1 VGKASLLVSLRGWP
15 GRILLAVAGFSIIA
29 FLVRSAGPDRVLH
42 VLLDTA
48 RWLPLIA
55 ALELT
60 QTATDI
66 FAVRMLLG
74 DGRRSVP
81 LSAWIRSSAVAYAMM
96 TLLPAGRAA
105 GEVGRATILAKY
117 VGTPPAANA
126 SARLSVAFLSG
137 NAVASAA
144 AFVAVASW
152 IGFGAPMSL
161 LLGANVLLVAA
172 SAGSLLAITKNA
184 RVGRWLDK
192 MRRRF
197 VPHDREER
205 PSQLP
210 PEAGDTPWR
219 AIGACLVGRCAQL
232 TQYGVILAAVGGTP
246 SVRGAFVAQG
256 IHLVGATLGDLF
268 PNQLGVVDGVYRTF
282 APVLGLGAAPER
294 ALSIAFVV
302 HTTQLSIAGV
312 CVLVAA
318 LTRKDE
324 PREGAPSSARAGA
337 HS

>member
-1 VGKASLLVSLRGWP
+1 MGKASVLVALRGWP
-15 GRILLAVAGFSIIA
+15 GRLLLAAAGFGIIA
-29 FLVRSAGPDRVLH
+29 FLVKGAGPDRVLH

-48 RWLPLIA
+48 PWLPLIA
-55 ALELT
+55 ALELV

-66 FAVRMLLG
+66 FAIRMLLG
-74 DGRRSVP
+74 DVRRKVP
-81 LSAWIRSSAVAYAMM
+81 LSAWVRSSTVAYAMM

-105 GEVGRATILAKY
+105 GEVGRAAIFAKY
-117 VGTPPAANA
+117 VGTAPAANA
-126 SARLSVAFLSG
+126 SARLSVAYLTG
-137 NAVASAA
+137 NSVASAT
-144 AFVAVASW
+144 AFVAVATW

-172 SAGSLLAITKNA
+172 SAGSLLAMTRNA
-184 RVGRWLDK
+184 SVGRWLDK

-197 VPHDREER
+197 SSHNEER

-210 PEAGDTPWR
+210 PEAGHIPWR

-232 TQYGVILAAVGGTP
+232 TQYGVILGAVGGTP

-302 HTTQLSIAGV
+302 HTTQLSIAGI

-318 LTRKDE
+318 LTRRE
-324 PREGAPSSARAGA
+324 GPREGAPSSARAGA

>member
-15 GRILLAVAGFSIIA
+15 GRILLAAAGFAIIA
-29 FLVRSAGPDRVLH
+29 FLVRSAGPERVLH

-48 RWLPLIA
+48 RWFPLIA
-55 ALELT
+55 ALEVT

-74 DGRRSVP
+74 DARRNVP
-81 LSAWIRSSAVAYAMM
+81 LSAWVRSSAVAYAMM

-105 GEVGRATILAKY
+105 GEVGRAAILAKY

-144 AFVAVASW
+144 AFVAVTSW
-152 IGFGAPMSL
+152 FGFGAPMSL

-197 VPHDREER
+197 ASHEEER

-210 PEAGDTPWR
+210 PEASDTPWR
-219 AIGACLVGRCAQL
+219 AIAACLVGRCAQL
-232 TQYGVILAAVGGTP
+232 TQYGVILAAVGGAP

>member
-1 VGKASLLVSLRGWP
+1 MGKASLLAALRGWP
-15 GRILLAVAGFSIIA
+15 GRLLLAAAGFGIIA
-29 FLVRSAGPDRVLH
+29 LLVRSTGPDRVLH

-48 RWLPLIA
+48 KWLPLIA

-60 QTATDI
+60 QTAMDI
-66 FAVRMLLG
+66 FAIRMLLG
-74 DGRRSVP
+74 DGRRNVP
-81 LSAWIRSSAVAYAMM
+81 MSAWVRSSAVAYAMM

-105 GEVGRATILAKY
+105 GEVGRAAILAKY

-152 IGFGAPMSL
+152 IGFGAPITL
-161 LLGANVLLVAA
+161 LLAANVILVAV
-172 SAGSLLAITKNA
+172 SAGSLLAITNNA
-184 RVGRWLDK
+184 KVGRWLDK
-192 MRRRF
+192 MRRKF
-197 VPHDREER
+197 TSHQEER

-210 PEAGDTPWR
+210 PEAGHTPWR
-219 AIGACLVGRCAQL
+219 AIGACLVGRAAQL
-232 TQYGVILAAVGGTP
+232 TQYGVILAAVGGAP
-246 SVRGAFVAQG
+246 SVRGAFCAQG

-294 ALSIAFVV
+294 ALSISFVV
-302 HTTQLSIAGV
+302 HTTQLSIAGI

-318 LTRKDE
+318 LTKKDE